1 MVILTL
7 AIEVFA
13 VLFIVLLI
21 KEPSFN
27 IGHWDDKGIM
37 ISSLVGIM
45 TTLSI
50 ATLST
55 SYLSI
60 MKRRRQEDEEEEI
73 EFYSRRLKRAIV
85 PEESKQPQ
93 NNKSGN
99 EETKKEIDA
108 LGRMMINL
116 EDIKEFY
123 TWSQKQAKASF
134 ILAVSMCISG
144 FDFDGSSYSF
154 ASCIQ
159 IEFSDVNYSC
169 CRRSYNGSNCGNCI
183 DSIS

>member
-60 MKRRRQEDEEEEI
+60 MKRRRQEDEEEI

-99 EETKKEIDA
+99 EETKK
-108 LGRMMINL
+108 
-116 EDIKEFY
+116 K
-123 TWSQKQAKASF
+123 
-134 ILAVSMCISG
+134 
-144 FDFDGSSYSF
+144 
-154 ASCIQ
+154 
-159 IEFSDVNYSC
+159 
-169 CRRSYNGSNCGNCI
+169 
-183 DSIS
+183 